1 MQCRCLLDSPFFPPG
16 CSALPLGFSRFPR
29 CEQNQKL
36 IKFLVLFAL
45 SPVAAFAVLH
55 TPCPY
60 PLPENICL
68 TNQSALGNPIF
79 LRHLNQSLLGAKN
92 QFYGSVIKTLPEIAS
107 KFLFTKFAL
116 QTFYILLFLIALRNS
131 VKKSN
136 RKLIFP
142 H

>member
-1 MQCRCLLDSPFFPPG
+1 MLIGQPLFSTGVFRTSPRVQP
-16 CSALPLGFSRFPR
+16 LPSLRTELKTHKVFGSVRAQSSGRFR
-29 CEQNQKL
+29 G
-36 IKFLVLFAL
+36 A
-45 SPVAAFAVLH
+45 
-55 TPCPY
+55 PY

-116 QTFYILLFLIALRNS
+116 QTFYTLLFLIALRNS
-131 VKKSN
+131 VKSQIGN
-136 RKLIFP
+136 
-142 H
+142 